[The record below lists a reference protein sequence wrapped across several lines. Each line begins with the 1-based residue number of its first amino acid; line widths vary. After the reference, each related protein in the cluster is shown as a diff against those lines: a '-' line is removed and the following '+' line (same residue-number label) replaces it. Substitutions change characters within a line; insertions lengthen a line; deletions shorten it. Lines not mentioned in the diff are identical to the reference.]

1 MYDLAVIGGG
11 SAGITFAKFGARLGA
26 RIAVIEADKLGGD
39 CTWTGC
45 VPSKALLHAA
55 HVAQTIRSASRLGI
69 QGELAIDFAAVT
81 AHVRSIQQAIYEH
94 DDSPEV
100 LRKLGAT
107 VIEGRGRFRSAEELE
122 VNGRVVR
129 ARHYCVCTGSHPR
142 IPDIPGLREA
152 GFITNETIFQL
163 STLPGRL
170 LVLGGGPIGCEL
182 GQAMSRLGS
191 RVTIVHNGPHLLPK
205 DDRAL
210 GEALARCFRD
220 EGIAVHC
227 GATAER
233 VEVRDG
239 ASHVTLRFGD
249 GSSATVVVDEIL
261 VAAGRT
267 PNLGDLGLDVAG
279 VSYDTSKGIAV
290 DEYLRTSN
298 PRVYACG
305 DVIGRYQ
312 FTHVAGQ
319 EAGLILRNA
328 LFPRQS
334 KMGYATIPWATFT
347 DPEVAHVGL
356 NEDEARAKYG
366 SKLRVYEQPWQSND
380 RARTESSTAGFTK
393 ILAAGPRERIVGAHI
408 IGQGAGDLINTVVTA
423 MAAGMSAG
431 KLGGIMH
438 VYPTRTLGVKQTA
451 QQSFN
456 RLLDGGLG
464 RAALRA
470 YFRLFGA
477 KG

>member
-1 MYDLAVIGGG
+1 
-11 SAGITFAKFGARLGA
+11 
-26 RIAVIEADKLGGD
+26 
-39 CTWTGC
+39 
-45 VPSKALLHAA
+45 
-55 HVAQTIRSASRLGI
+55 
-69 QGELAIDFAAVT
+69 
-81 AHVRSIQQAIYEH
+81 
-94 DDSPEV
+94 
-100 LRKLGAT
+100 
-107 VIEGRGRFRSAEELE
+107 
-122 VNGRVVR
+122 
-129 ARHYCVCTGSHPR
+129 
-142 IPDIPGLREA
+142 
-152 GFITNETIFQL
+152 
-163 STLPGRL
+163 
-170 LVLGGGPIGCEL
+170 VLGGGPIGCEL

-191 RVTIVHNGPHLLPK
+191 KVTIVHSGDHLLPK

-210 GEALARCFRD
+210 GEELARCFRA
-220 EGIAVHC
+220 EGIGVHC
-227 GATAER
+227 GASAER

-239 ASHVTLRFGD
+239 ASHVSLRHAD
-249 GSSATVVVDEIL
+249 GSASTLVVDEIL

-267 PNLGDLGLDVAG
+267 PNLSELGLDVAG
-279 VSYDTSKGIAV
+279 IGYDAARGIAV
-290 DEYLRTSN
+290 DDYLRTSN

-319 EAGLILRNA
+319 EAGLVLRNA

-334 KMGYATIPWATFT
+334 KMGYDLIPWATFT
-347 DPEVAHVGL
+347 DPEVAHAGL
-356 NEDEARAKYG
+356 NEDAAREKYG
-366 SKLRVYEQPWQSND
+366 AKLRVYELPWESND

-393 ILAAGPRERIVGAHI
+393 ILAVGPRDRIVGAHI
-408 IGQGAGDLINTVVTA
+408 IGQGAGDLINTAVTA

-438 VYPTRTLGVKQTA
+438 VYPTRTLGVKHAA

-464 RAALRA
+464 RAALRT